1 MRRHP
6 AWDGGPKQTEKGVAM
21 SGYVYDDALTGSR
34 VTCGYPEL
42 SAWVEPPRKPEGDA
56 VPVKSLYFPGC
67 SFINYSLPLVQAV
80 YDLLKGAG
88 RVDGVSLVCCGKI
101 LQYEP
106 NGKEVRAAHEA
117 QLREHILDAGVERI
131 ITACPNCVKALRAL
145 LAADERTAGVEVV
158 PLPVELA
165 DMGYRIDAE
174 VARKMVAAA
183 VPDSEAA
190 SGGLPHFAPHDSC
203 PDRDTGEFADGVRA
217 LLPEETIRE
226 AEHNRRRSFCCGSLL
241 RAAGK
246 PERASEQSRKH
257 GEEAVAAKAD
267 AIVTACMSCTFLLS
281 KEQHDVPVL
290 HYLELLYDWRIDWES
305 TPPYM
310 TLRFLFDEPAPSEES
325 RRTFVGLDS
334 GSAE

>member
-1 MRRHP
+1 
-6 AWDGGPKQTEKGVAM
+6 M

-34 VTCGYPEL
+34 VTCGYPTL
-42 SAWVEPPRKPEGDA
+42 SAWVEPGDA
-56 VPVKSLYFPGC
+56 GFGAEGGAPTASLFFPGC
-67 SFINYSLPLVQAV
+67 SLINYSLPLVQAV
-80 YDLLKGAG
+80 YDLLKRAG

-106 NGKEVRAAHEA
+106 NGKEIRAEHEA
-117 QLREHILDAGVERI
+117 RLRERIHNAGVERI
-131 ITACPNCVKALRAL
+131 VTACPNCVKALRAL
-145 LAADERTAGVEVV
+145 LAEDERTCGVKVV

-165 DMGYRIDAE
+165 DMGYRIDADT
-174 VARKMVAAA
+174 AREMV
-183 VPDSEAA
+183 SEAVRDPEA
-190 SGGLPHFAPHDSC
+190 LSGRSPHFAPHDSC

-217 LLPEETIRE
+217 LLPEGTIRE

-257 GEEAVAAKAD
+257 GEEAVAAQAD

-281 KEQHDVPVL
+281 KEQRSVPVF
-290 HYLELLYDWRIDWES
+290 HYLELLYNWRIDWEN

-325 RRTFVGLDS
+325 CRTFVGLDAND
-334 GSAE
+334 AE

>member
-1 MRRHP
+1 M
-6 AWDGGPKQTEKGVAM
+6 
-21 SGYVYDDALTGSR
+21 
-34 VTCGYPEL
+34 
-42 SAWVEPPRKPEGDA
+42 
-56 VPVKSLYFPGC
+56 
-67 SFINYSLPLVQAV
+67 
-80 YDLLKGAG
+80 
-88 RVDGVSLVCCGKI
+88 
-101 LQYEP
+101 
-106 NGKEVRAAHEA
+106 
-117 QLREHILDAGVERI
+117 
-131 ITACPNCVKALRAL
+131 
-145 LAADERTAGVEVV
+145 
-158 PLPVELA
+158 
-165 DMGYRIDAE
+165 
-174 VARKMVAAA
+174 
-183 VPDSEAA
+183 
-190 SGGLPHFAPHDSC
+190 PHFAPHDSC

-281 KEQHDVPVL
+281 KEQHDVPVF

-334 GSAE
+334 DSAE